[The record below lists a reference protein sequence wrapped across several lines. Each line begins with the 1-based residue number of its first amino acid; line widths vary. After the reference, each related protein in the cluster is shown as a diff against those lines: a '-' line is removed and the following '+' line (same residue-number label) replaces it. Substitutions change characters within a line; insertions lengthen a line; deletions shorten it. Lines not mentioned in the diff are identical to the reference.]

1 MAKIRVIALE
11 LTSQDVIDIM
21 TTAAEGGIGY
31 WSQID
36 VYKWSAWYE
45 DGWKVKGSNLL
56 PVMPKNLEPD
66 YELLK
71 LRLDPGMMEK
81 GEANPWIKVTPRML
95 THAAEKALIEYPH
108 MVRLENDTLDYDAS
122 GADVIVQ
129 IATLGEVVYG

>member
-1 MAKIRVIALE
+1 MAKIRVIALD

-45 DGWKVKGSNLL
+45 DGWKVKGSNLM

-66 YELLK
+66 YELLR
-71 LRLDPGMMEK
+71 LRLDPGMVEK
-81 GEANPWIKVTPRML
+81 GEPNPWIKVTPRML

-108 MVRLENDTLDYDAS
+108 MVTLENDALEYDAD